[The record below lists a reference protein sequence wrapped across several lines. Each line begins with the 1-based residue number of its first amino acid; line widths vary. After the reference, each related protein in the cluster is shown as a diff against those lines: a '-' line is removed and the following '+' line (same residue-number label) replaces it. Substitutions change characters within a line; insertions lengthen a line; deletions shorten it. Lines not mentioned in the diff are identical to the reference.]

1 MLLIIHARP
10 VVDKHKLVVFSHPS
24 DECTFFGAL
33 VKHILSVLKERDKIV
48 QEGEWVL
55 MEAKNE
61 KRLQS
66 GGTFRNVLSRKLDE
80 VVVPIF
86 AEILAFVDH
95 YSNLD
100 LISKNSQDQPRD
112 LFWLTVFTNESLCKF
127 SFEQIAMGGGSTH
140 QIPGVSGKRVSVFDE
155 FKCQFPFFW
164 LIKDTVDSL
173 WDSAKS
179 VAGEH

>member
-1 MLLIIHARP
+1 MLI
-10 VVDKHKLVVFSHPS
+10 
-24 DECTFFGAL
+24 
-33 VKHILSVLKERDKIV
+33 
-48 QEGEWVL
+48 
-55 MEAKNE
+55 EAMSE

-86 AEILAFVDH
+86 AEILAFIDR

-100 LISKNSQDQPRD
+100 LISKKNQDQPRD

-127 SFEQIAMGGGSTH
+127 SFEQIAMGGGLAH
-140 QIPGVSGKRVSVFDE
+140 QIPGVAGKRASIFDE

-164 LIKDTVDSL
+164 LVKDTVDSL
-173 WDSAKS
+173 WDNAKS
-179 VAGEH
+179 VAGE

>member
-1 MLLIIHARP
+1 MQ
-10 VVDKHKLVVFSHPS
+10 
-24 DECTFFGAL
+24 
-33 VKHILSVLKERDKIV
+33 ER
-48 QEGEWVL
+48 EWVL

-66 GGTFRNVLSRKLDE
+66 RGTFRNVLFHKLHE

-86 AEILAFVDH
+86 AEILAFVDR

-100 LISKNSQDQPRD
+100 LIGRNDQDDPRD
-112 LFWLTVFTNESLCKF
+112 LFWLTMFTNESLCKF

-140 QIPGVSGKRVSVFDE
+140 QNSGISGKHMSTFDE

-164 LIKDTVDSL
+164 LIKDMVDSL

-179 VAGEH
+179 VAGEC

>member
-1 MLLIIHARP
+1 MA
-10 VVDKHKLVVFSHPS
+10 
-24 DECTFFGAL
+24 
-33 VKHILSVLKERDKIV
+33 
-48 QEGEWVL
+48 
-55 MEAKNE
+55 AKNE

-100 LISKNSQDQPRD
+100 LISRGDQDKPRD
-112 LFWLTVFTNESLCKF
+112 LFWLFVFTNESLCKF
-127 SFEQIAMGGGSTH
+127 SFEQIAMGGSLAH
-140 QIPGVSGKRVSVFDE
+140 QIPGVSGKRISTHDE

-173 WDSAKS
+173 WDNAKG
-179 VAGEH
+179 VAGEQ

>member
-1 MLLIIHARP
+1 MN
-10 VVDKHKLVVFSHPS
+10 
-24 DECTFFGAL
+24 
-33 VKHILSVLKERDKIV
+33 DKIV
-48 QEGEWVL
+48 QDGGWVL
-55 MEAKNE
+55 REAMNE
-61 KRLQS
+61 KGLQT
-66 GGTFRNVLSRKLDE
+66 GGTFRNALSRKLDE

-100 LISKNSQDQPRD
+100 LISKNNQDQPRA

-127 SFEQIAMGGGSTH
+127 SFEHIAMGGGLTH
-140 QIPGVSGKRVSVFDE
+140 QISGASGKRVSAFEE

-179 VAGEH
+179 VAGEHYEP